1 MTEQQIQKKILDY
14 IKSINGY
21 ARKINN
27 ANMTGTPDVFA
38 CVRGYFFAFEV
49 KAEEKEGSELQ
60 KFNIKMIKMAGG
72 TAAVVWSVDQVK
84 NIIYNKLNQPT
95 KL

>member
-14 IKSINGY
+14 IKSIGGY

-38 CVRGYFFAFEV
+38 CVQGYFFAFEC
-49 KAEEKEGSELQ
+49 KAEEKEATQLQQYNIRLIQAAEGS
-60 KFNIKMIKMAGG
+60 
-72 TAAVVWSVDQVK
+72 AAVVWNLDQVK
-84 NIIYNKLNQPT
+84 QIINNKLTNH
-95 KL
+95 K